1 MARATEYSYGLLR
14 SGEEQ
19 AAVDLVEQTFLS
31 QVAPFYPPEGVDEFL
46 SYVSV
51 QAISQRLAAHNFMLA
66 AYGPEGLT
74 GIVEIDCSREHIALF
89 FVKKETQ
96 GQGVGR
102 KLLSGALQE
111 LKNRKPD
118 LAKVTVNSSPNS
130 VEAYRALGFFATDYQ
145 QEHNGISFRPMAIH
159 LGE

>member
-1 MARATEYSYGLLR
+1 MARATEYSYGFLP

-31 QVAPFYPPEGVDEFL
+31 QVAPFYPPQGVDEFL

-51 QAISQRLAAHNFMLA
+51 KAISQRLGAHSFMLA
-66 AYGPEGLT
+66 AYGRDGLA

-89 FVKKETQ
+89 FVKQEAQ

-102 KLLSGALQE
+102 KLLSLALQE
-111 LKNRKPD
+111 LKKRNPN

-130 VEAYRALGFFATDYQ
+130 VKAYQALGFFTTDYQ